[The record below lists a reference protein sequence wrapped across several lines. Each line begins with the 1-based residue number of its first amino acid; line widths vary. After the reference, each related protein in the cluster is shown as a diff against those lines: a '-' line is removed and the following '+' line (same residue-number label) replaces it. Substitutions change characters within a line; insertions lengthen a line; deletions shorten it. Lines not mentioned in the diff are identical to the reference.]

1 MRIGRH
7 CLAGIL
13 RYKSARR
20 VSPCMLES
28 IIIAAEEEI
37 SMACAWEHHYSG
49 GGRGFLG
56 VFSRRFLING
66 TFFSSRDRE

>member
-1 MRIGRH
+1 
-7 CLAGIL
+7 
-13 RYKSARR
+13 
-20 VSPCMLES
+20 MLES

-66 TFFSSRDRE
+66 TFFSSRDRECI

>member
-28 IIIAAEEEI
+28 IIIEAEEEI
-37 SMACAWEHHYSG
+37 SMGVLESIIIQVEEEV
-49 GGRGFLG
+49 FLA
-56 VFSRRFLING
+56 FSQED
-66 TFFSSRDRE
+66 S